1 VKTSQPAGEP
11 KPKKT
16 KKKEE
21 RKIRITGWQ
30 LIYRSCAL
38 FIFYFD
44 IIVTEQTSK
53 FMAINQKKK
62 KTMRQNEESVGYGPR
77 PTAPKKRKK
86 SLAAQPS
93 INQLKCRH
101 IV

>member
-21 RKIRITGWQ
+21 RKIIITGWQ

-44 IIVTEQTSK
+44 IIVKHQSSWQLT
-53 FMAINQKKK
+53 KKK
-62 KTMRQNEESVGYGPR
+62 NDAAKRRIGRLRTTSHC
-77 PTAPKKRKK
+77 TKKKGK
-86 SLAAQPS
+86 NP
-93 INQLKCRH
+93 
-101 IV
+101 